1 MSNRIKIILGYL
13 LGFVCSLIVSLLTI
27 LVILKFTIY
36 NSSYVY
42 NLVNKNDY
50 YNKVSLD
57 IREEMENYM
66 VSSGFLES
74 ILDDIYTIDDV
85 KKDINNYLDN
95 LYLGQKTNV
104 DKEKIESKLN
114 DNIDKY
120 LKESNL
126 SVINEDDIKSFVSD
140 ISSIYE
146 KEVTLYHT
154 FDSFLSSFA
163 KINKL
168 INIGIIV
175 SVVLVIVLFVVI
187 LKGLKTV
194 SIGSSFIAASL
205 ILIFIRFVIVEKV
218 DIENILLITE
228 NFSDIL
234 QIILLNIR
242 KLLLISGIILAVLGF
257 AIIVST
263 SYNKKMKVLKT
274 SV

>member
-85 KKDINNYLDN
+85 KKDINNYLDD

-187 LKGLKTV
+187 LKGLKTI

>member
-154 FDSFLSSFA
+154 FDSFLASFA
-163 KINKL
+163 RINKL

-194 SIGSSFIAASL
+194 SIGSSLIAASL

-234 QIILLNIR
+234 QILLLNIR

-257 AIIVST
+257 VIIVST
-263 SYNKKMKVLKT
+263 NYNKKMKVLKT